1 MILAMGFVF
10 SDALAPL
17 STLPSLRCASRM
29 VAFLAAQFMAAGIR
43 PLVLTRGY
51 GDDEWRQACERIA
64 CHAALVVDCA
74 HARTAMAAALYEWQ
88 APEGAM
94 IAPYAVHEPPTPR
107 GTAAAECATLC
118 NARVCRSVVLSDGC
132 GRK

>member
-1 MILAMGFVF
+1 MILATGFVF

-17 STLPSLRCASRM
+17 NTLPSLRCASRM

-64 CHAALVVDCA
+64 CPAALVVGCA

-94 IAPYAVHEPPTPR
+94 IAPCTLCMNPPPHVAQQR
-107 GTAAAECATLC
+107 RNVPPCATRGC
-118 NARVCRSVVLSDGC
+118 ATVTCR
-132 GRK
+132 RM

>member
-17 STLPSLRCASRM
+17 STLPSLRWASRM

-64 CHAALVVDCA
+64 CPAALVVDCA
-74 HARTAMAAALYEWQ
+74 HARHNGDGSGTLRVA
-88 APEGAM
+88 G
-94 IAPYAVHEPPTPR
+94 TR
-107 GTAAAECATLC
+107 GRNDCA
-118 NARVCRSVVLSDGC
+118 
-132 GRK
+132 